1 MEVAMA
7 EKLTGDDLIAYGFRR
22 LIEEIQELRGSMTVL
37 TSSVDSLAF
46 YINKAGENTN
56 ETTNAVKRLY
66 DGISRVEH
74 NTYMMNDSLMAS
86 AGSLDAIKANTFT
99 AEMNCIRLAQDLRKE
114 QSDDAKRMGGV

>member
-1 MEVAMA
+1 MA

-56 ETTNAVKRLY
+56 ETTNAVKRLC